1 MMYCSLED
9 LQARFGAS
17 EVLELTD
24 RGNDDIEDAQVFE
37 QASAD
42 TDALIDSYLAGR
54 YRLPLQPIP
63 APLVLIACDICRYL
77 LWEDKVPPT
86 VEKRYEAALAQLRD
100 FAKGVR
106 VLPGAVLST
115 DPSVTGQVVVSA
127 PERMFSI
134 QTLGGF

>member
-1 MMYCSLED
+1 MMYCALED

-106 VLPGAVLST
+106 VLPDAALST
-115 DPSVTGQVVVSA
+115 DPSVTGQIAVSA
-127 PERMFSI
+127 PERVFAAS
-134 QTLGGF
+134 TLGGF

>member
-24 RGNDDIEDAQVFE
+24 RDNDGIEDVQVFE
-37 QASAD
+37 QACAD

-54 YRLPLQPIP
+54 YPPPLQPIP

-106 VLPGAVLST
+106 VLPGAALST
-115 DPSVTGQVVVSA
+115 DPSVTGQIAVSA
-127 PERMFSI
+127 PERVFAAS
-134 QTLGGF
+134 TLGGF